1 MNVKLPFPE
10 FIETYLSAETVA
22 HSRSIV
28 PLVDGT
34 DLLELYS
41 YELLVYDEE
50 TDETTVVEHPDYMEA
65 GIEAYTDFLLD
76 MQRAF
81 AEKKP
86 S

>member
-1 MNVKLPFPE
+1 MNKKLSFPE
-10 FIETYLSAETVA
+10 FIETYLSAETIA

-41 YELLVYDEE
+41 YELLVDDEADDD
-50 TDETTVVEHPDYMEA
+50 TSIISHPDYMEA
-65 GIEAYTDFLLD
+65 GMDAYTDFLLD

-81 AEKKP
+81 AEKRLY
-86 S
+86 